1 MPIDPTPWNP
11 MPRATVTR
19 NRFALHPLVLVLAIV
34 LPGLE
39 VSRTQAA
46 ALADN
51 ERSSSQTRHYTIA
64 AGSLVNVLNSF
75 AEQAGIFLA
84 GHNDLAAGK
93 RSPGLNGVY
102 NREQALQ
109 RLLQGSG
116 LLAQRQGNSGYV
128 LHAAPVEQGALELGA
143 TSISAQAPGAISEDS
158 HAYTI
163 GSTSSATGLPLSLRE
178 TPQSVT
184 VITRQLMDDQGATSL
199 VDALRRAP
207 GISVQN
213 YDSERWEF
221 SSRGLPITNF
231 QYDGVNTDYDGV
243 YDYGTTST
251 DMAAYDRVEII
262 KGATGLMTG
271 AGDPS
276 ATVNLIRKRPTPAF
290 KASISGTVGSWDNYR
305 SEGDISGPLSAS
317 ANVRGRLV
325 AVYQDRSAY
334 MDHYRNSK
342 DIAYGIVEADLTP
355 DTLVSVGIDQQN
367 TRSRGAS
374 WTGFP
379 MYYSD
384 GSRTDFSRSFNPAT
398 DWSRRDFTNQTLF
411 ASVQQQLANDW
422 ALKLSYDRKHRQHD
436 TFLASASGGNP
447 DPVSGN
453 GMFMYMGKFKGD
465 QVQDNIDVNLSGPF
479 TLAGREHEL
488 IAGFMSMNTR
498 QDIPVYGSVYPP
510 VDGSIF
516 DWRGEFA
523 KPEIPRVGT
532 DDIVQRQTG
541 AYLAARLKPIDD
553 LTLIL
558 GARVSDFSG
567 RDDLDYS
574 DPQTTDLRDS
584 YRQSGVVTPYAG
596 LVYDLDDTYSVY
608 ASYTSIYQ
616 PQMSKDA
623 NRQLLDPVQ
632 GNSHEAGI
640 KAEYFGGRLNA
651 RFALYRIEQDNIAE
665 YVSGVDTESVYRAV
679 QGASTKGFEIE
690 LAGELRDGW
699 NLSAGYTYNH
709 TRDAEG
715 DYVYSS
721 VLQTTAP
728 EQVVRVFSTY
738 RLSGAWDRLT
748 VGAGVSWQ
756 SEFFGNVLRPDP
768 ADSVNFGQPSTIT
781 QPGYALVDAMARYRF
796 NEHLSTTL
804 NVKNLFDKTYYTG
817 LGNFGTGF
825 YGEPRTVQLTTRWDF

>member
-1 MPIDPTPWNP
+1 

-93 RSPGLNGVY
+93 RSPGLNGAY
-102 NREQALQ
+102 SQEQALQ

-116 LLAQRQGNSGYV
+116 LQAQRQGDGGYV
-128 LHAAPVEQGALELGA
+128 LHAVPVEQGALELGA

>member
-1 MPIDPTPWNP
+1 
-11 MPRATVTR
+11 MPRATVTH
-19 NRFALHPLVLVLAIV
+19 NRLTLHPLVLALAVV

-39 VSRTQAA
+39 VSRPQAA
-46 ALADN
+46 ALADS
-51 ERSSSQTRHYTIA
+51 ERSSSETRHYAIA

-75 AEQAGIFLA
+75 AEQAGIYLA

-102 NREQALQ
+102 NQEQALQ
-109 RLLQGSG
+109 RLLHGSG
-116 LLAQRQGNSGYV
+116 LLAQRQGNGGYV
-128 LHAAPVEQGALELGA
+128 LHAAAAEQGALELGA
-143 TSISAQAPGAISEDS
+143 TNIYAPASGAISEDS

-251 DMAAYDRVEII
+251 DMAPYDRVEII

-290 KASISGTVGSWDNYR
+290 KASVSGTVGSWDNYR

-325 AVYQDRSAY
+325 GVYQDRSAY
-334 MDHYRNSK
+334 IDHYRNTK

-355 DTLVSVGIDQQN
+355 DTLVTVGIDQQN

-411 ASVQQQLANDW
+411 ASVQQQLAHDW
-422 ALKLSYDRKHRQHD
+422 ALKVSYDRKHRQHD
-436 TFLASASGGNP
+436 TFLASASGGHP

-488 IAGFMSMNTR
+488 IVGFMSMNTR

-541 AYLAARLKPIDD
+541 AYLAARLKPVDD

-558 GARVSDFSG
+558 GARVSDFTG
-567 RDDLDYS
+567 HDDLDYS
-574 DPQTTDLRDS
+574 DPHTTDLRDS

-640 KAEYFGGRLNA
+640 KAEYLGGRLNA

-679 QGASTKGFEIE
+679 QGATTKGFEIE

-709 TRDAEG
+709 TRDAKG

-728 EQVVRVFSTY
+728 EQLVRVFSTY
-738 RLSGAWDRLT
+738 RLPGAWDRLT
-748 VGAGVSWQ
+748 VGAGVNWQ
-756 SEFFGNVLRPDP
+756 SEFFGNVFRPDP
-768 ADSVNFGQPSTIT
+768 ADSVNFGQSSTIT

-825 YGEPRTVQLTTRWDF
+825 YGEPRTVQLTTHWDF